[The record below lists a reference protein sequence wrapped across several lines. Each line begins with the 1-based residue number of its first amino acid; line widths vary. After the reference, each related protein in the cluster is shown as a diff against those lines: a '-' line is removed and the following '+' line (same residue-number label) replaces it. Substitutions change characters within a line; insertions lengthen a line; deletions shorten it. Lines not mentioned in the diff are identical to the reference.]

1 MVDHY
6 TKYLDSID
14 NFNTQ
19 MFRNNLCKN
28 ENFYYY
34 IIKDILYDNENKW
47 FLKYLS
53 SNNKIDW
60 YFVKKYIDRD

>member
-1 MVDHY
+1 
-6 TKYLDSID
+6 
-14 NFNTQ
+14 